1 MYIVVPFGTEGNPRY
16 LITMRQTFVGL
27 VLSSGNARKR
37 RSLPIRGV
45 KSAGVGRLQPL
56 HLVKSSTK
64 LVFSKPSR
72 LGSPTSQEI
81 MYLSIARNMNDL
93 SKTDAQRPLDW
104 RKYSERFVSLFLRTS
119 LACAARALMHALCRA
134 LAVRHGMQGVGIEGI
149 RLNDL
154 LVQPLLDKVL
164 QLNGGIGISHLTKKV
179 PWSKREVSYQ
189 NKRKT
194 VR

>member
-1 MYIVVPFGTEGNPRY
+1 
-16 LITMRQTFVGL
+16 
-27 VLSSGNARKR
+27 
-37 RSLPIRGV
+37 
-45 KSAGVGRLQPL
+45 
-56 HLVKSSTK
+56 
-64 LVFSKPSR
+64 
-72 LGSPTSQEI
+72 
-81 MYLSIARNMNDL
+81 
-93 SKTDAQRPLDW
+93 
-104 RKYSERFVSLFLRTS
+104 
-119 LACAARALMHALCRA
+119 MHALCRA